1 MVQYYEEYEFETS
14 PRKLEPDFEP
24 NNRRK
29 KVQKQRVLTEE
40 DKKKAK
46 LKEARKNARII
57 VDIIIGF
64 TVLLIISYRYA
75 LINSKL
81 TQKESLKAELA
92 AIQKQNAQIQVSIE
106 QGMNINNIEQEAK
119 ERLGMQKLDNTQK
132 VYVSLQKKDY
142 TESSKDTVTNTDD
155 ESWWQKF
162 LKTIKGE

>member
-162 LKTIKGE
+162 LKTIKG